1 MNTARVTRQGDS
13 FVLADNIRWPVAEK
27 YQSMADGDYTLGIH
41 PHHLSLGHSHGDAIT
56 ISGIVQVAE
65 ISGSESIVHVDIAGN
80 PWVSESQGIHPFV
93 IGETTELRM
102 QTGRCLYFDD
112 DGNLVAS

>member
-1 MNTARVTRQGDS
+1 VTRQGDS
-13 FVLADNIRWPVAEK
+13 FVLTDNIRWPVAEK
-27 YQSMADGDYTLGIH
+27 YKTMSDGDYTLGIH
-41 PHHLSLGHSHGDAIT
+41 PHHLSLGASRDSCIT

-93 IGETTELRM
+93 VGETAELQM
-102 QTGRCLYFDD
+102 QTERCLYFND
-112 DGNLVAS
+112 DGNLIAN